1 VETLDLDRL
10 RKLALCPHRWDA
22 LVNKCTHDAGHPG
35 HKLTP
40 KSKISF
46 RANEEGIR
54 EGSDLIPGG
63 RYLLTTST
71 ELHTLKLW
79 DLGLPGK
86 GVETVALVAEKT
98 LDDTWEDL
106 EISVYGEC
114 IRVIIGTYES
124 T

>member
-1 VETLDLDRL
+1 M
-10 RKLALCPHRWDA
+10 
-22 LVNKCTHDAGHPG
+22 
-35 HKLTP
+35 
-40 KSKISF
+40 
-46 RANEEGIR
+46 
-54 EGSDLIPGG
+54 
-63 RYLLTTST
+63 TTST

-79 DLGLPGK
+79 DLGLPGE